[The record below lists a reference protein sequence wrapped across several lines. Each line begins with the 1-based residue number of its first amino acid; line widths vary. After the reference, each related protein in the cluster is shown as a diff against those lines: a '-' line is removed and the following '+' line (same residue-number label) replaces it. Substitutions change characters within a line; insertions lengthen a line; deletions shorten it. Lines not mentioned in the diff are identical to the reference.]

1 MKKGLSIILGVAF
14 LAAMMTFTSC
24 KKDYTCTCTFT
35 NGTSTLNIAINKAKK
50 KDAQS
55 TCDAA
60 QTTYR
65 SADPGAACTLK

>member
-50 KDAQS
+50 KI
-55 TCDAA
+55 
-60 QTTYR
+60 
-65 SADPGAACTLK
+65 